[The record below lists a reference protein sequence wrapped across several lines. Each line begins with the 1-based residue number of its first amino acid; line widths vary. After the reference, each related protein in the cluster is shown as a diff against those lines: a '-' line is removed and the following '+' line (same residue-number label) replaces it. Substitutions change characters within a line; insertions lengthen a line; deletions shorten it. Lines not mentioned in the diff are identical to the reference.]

1 MSKQVHSKKNKILSI
16 DRRETLKTFAAAS
29 ITTLIPTQL
38 RSSSS
43 SDVIIIGA
51 GLSGLYAAT
60 ILQDEGYRVRVLEA
74 DNRVGGRVLSETGIP
89 GNPETGGTAFG
100 SGYARIIDIS
110 NRFNIQLNDLS
121 PVLPY
126 FRQQQLAINGE
137 FISLKDWPDHPSN
150 TLPKEMRMIPPN
162 AFFQQFLGT
171 MNPLKSPDGWMQE
184 ENFKYDIS
192 VHDWLESQGL
202 NQKAIDLVYNMNISH
217 GYNAKDV
224 SILMLM
230 FVNSFFNSQMSL
242 GFRTS
247 LVAEGGNM
255 MIPEAMANN
264 LNQEV
269 LFNKRVD
276 AIKTSS
282 NKAEV
287 ICADGSIFKAD
298 HVICS
303 VPFSVLRTINIAPA
317 IEGLQAEAIEELN
330 SQKINMLHLL
340 PKSPFWESDEMSPNM
355 FTDGLSGLVIAN
367 RNVANPEQV
376 HSLTVWLRGPI
387 AEQLDLMDRQDAIST
402 VIQSI
407 EQLRPS
413 SKDQLE
419 PLAYHSWYQSPYS
432 KGDWAYWQPG
442 QISKFGQ
449 HVGNR
454 HGQIH
459 FCGEH
464 TAVANRGMEGAM
476 ESSERVAFEV
486 MGLA

>member
-29 ITTLIPTQL
+29 IATLIPTQL

-137 FISLKDWPDHPSN
+137 FISLKDWPDHPAN
-150 TLPKEMRMIPPN
+150 ALPEELKMIPPN
-162 AFFQQFLGT
+162 AFFQQFLGK
-171 MNPLKSPDGWMQE
+171 MNPLKSPDGWMQD
-184 ENFKYDIS
+184 ENFQYDIS
-192 VHDWLESQGL
+192 VHDWLASEGL
-202 NQKAIDLVYNMNISH
+202 NQKAIDLVYNTNISH
-217 GYNAKDV
+217 GFNAKDV

-255 MIPEAMANN
+255 VIPEAMANN
-264 LNQEV
+264 LKQEV
-269 LFNKRVD
+269 LLNKKVD
-276 AIKTSS
+276 KIKTSS

-287 ICADGSIFKAD
+287 TCEDGSIFKGD

-317 IEGLQAEAIEELN
+317 IKGLQAQAIDELN

-355 FTDGLSGLVIAN
+355 FTNGLSGLVIAN
-367 RNVANPEQV
+367 RNIGAPEEV
-376 HSLTVWLRGPI
+376 NSLTVWLRGPI
-387 AEQLDLMDRQDAIST
+387 AEQLDRMKQTDAIQA
-402 VIQSI
+402 VIGSI
-407 EQLRPS
+407 ENIRPS
-413 SKDQLE
+413 SKHQLE
-419 PLAYHSWYQSPYS
+419 PLAYHSWYLNPYS
-432 KGDWAYWQPG
+432 RGDWAYWQPG
-442 QISKFGQ
+442 QISRFGQ
-449 HVGNR
+449 HVGNQ

-476 ESSERVAFEV
+476 ESAERVAFEV
-486 MGLA
+486 MDL